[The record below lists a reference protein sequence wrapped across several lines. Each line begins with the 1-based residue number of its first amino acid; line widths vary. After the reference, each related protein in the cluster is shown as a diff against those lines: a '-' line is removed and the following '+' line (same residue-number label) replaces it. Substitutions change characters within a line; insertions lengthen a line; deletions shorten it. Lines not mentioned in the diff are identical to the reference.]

1 MLFVLLMLAGCLAFA
16 ASDQRTVVIV
26 GPNAAKAATK
36 HSLVVMR
43 TVEAVAFPPGGKAYA
58 ENAESHRAW
67 RRIHLLAP
75 DLVLFAG
82 QEPQTIPGIPSAR
95 FNGTVP
101 REITESRAAAEMM
114 KRLART
120 PIEVAQQ
127 LEPRYGHALDQAVY
141 IPAMA
146 LIARMRFGQIH
157 DVRRIAE
164 PYADGSKNSLDKPTG
179 SHLSGHLLFA
189 ELAEKTGDNRYVE
202 LVRRA
207 ADLDPAQFHN
217 EMSDAVFMSCP
228 ILAKAGK
235 LTKDR
240 KYFDKALDHFRSMEK
255 LCVRPDGLYRHSPL
269 NEAAWGRG
277 NAFPAL
283 GLALTLQDMPADHP
297 AHPYMRAAYIRLLEF
312 LSRHQD
318 SEGMWHQVVDRPESY
333 AEYSATA
340 MIGRAM
346 AIGIRHGWLPA
357 ATYQPRVDAA
367 WRGIRAR
374 TGPDG
379 VLMDVCESTGK
390 QKTVE
395 DYFRR
400 TAIWDRDP
408 RGGGMAMLFALELE
422 RSR

>member
-1 MLFVLLMLAGCLAFA
+1 MPTVVLLLTGCLAFA
-16 ASDQRTVVIV
+16 ADGQRTVVLV
-26 GPNAAKAATK
+26 GPQAAAAKSK
-36 HSLVVMR
+36 HRLVVVK
-43 TVEAVAFPPGGKAYA
+43 TAEAIKFPPSGKAYA
-58 ENAESHRAW
+58 DNTESHRAW

-82 QEPQTIPGIPSAR
+82 QDPQTIPGVPSHR

-101 REITESRAAAEMM
+101 DDVSQSRPAAEMK

-120 PIEVAQQ
+120 PLEVARQ
-127 LEPRYGHALDQAVY
+127 LHPHYGHALEQAVY

-146 LIARMRFGQIH
+146 LIARIRLGH
-157 DVRRIAE
+157 TDDVRRIAE
-164 PYADGSKNSLDKPTG
+164 PYASGSKNSLDKPTG

-189 ELAEKTGDNRYVE
+189 ELAEKTGDARYLE

-240 KYFDKALDHFRSMEK
+240 KYFDRALDHFRSMEK

-283 GLALTLQDMPADHP
+283 GLALTLQDTPADHP
-297 AHPYMRAAYIRLLEF
+297 AHPYMRAAYIRLMDF

-357 ATYQPRVDAA
+357 AQYQPRVDAA
-367 WRGIRAR
+367 WRGILAR
-374 TGPDG
+374 TGSDG

-390 QKTVE
+390 QKTLE
-395 DYFRR
+395 DYLNRA
-400 TAIWDRDP
+400 AIWDRDA
-408 RGGGMAMLFALELE
+408 RGGGMAMLFALELA
-422 RSR
+422 RSQ